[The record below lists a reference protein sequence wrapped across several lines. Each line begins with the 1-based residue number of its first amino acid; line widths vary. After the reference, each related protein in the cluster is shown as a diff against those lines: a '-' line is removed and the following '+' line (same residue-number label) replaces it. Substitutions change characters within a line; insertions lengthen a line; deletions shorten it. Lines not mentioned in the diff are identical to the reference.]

1 MTNEEIIAPYF
12 KPSEFTS
19 DGKPALA
26 NMNPAFL
33 RKLVTLRERCA
44 FAFLLTSTYRS
55 PAKNKRVGG
64 AQNSMHLLGRAADI
78 ACSGGRVRWEIV
90 RHATE
95 MGLSVGIMENAI
107 HVDDRESPVCFHY
120 YDNYRRK

>member
-1 MTNEEIIAPYF
+1 MTNEEIISPYF
-12 KPSEFTS
+12 KPAEFAS

-26 NMNPAFL
+26 SMNPDFL
-33 RKLVTLRERCA
+33 RKLVTLRERCD
-44 FAFLLTSTYRS
+44 FAFLLTSTFRS

-78 ACSGGRVRWEIV
+78 FSVGGRSRWELV
-90 RHATE
+90 KHATA

-107 HVDDRESPVCFHY
+107 HVDDRDDPVCFHY
-120 YDNYRRK
+120 YENYRRK